1 MEKHDEKHVH
11 HCGCGHC
18 HQAQEAVHRTEEHA
32 HHEED
37 EENHSCGCENDHD
50 HEGHSHEHGC
60 ACGHDHDHEG
70 HSHEH
75 GCTCGHD
82 HDHEGH
88 SHEHGCGCGHDHD
101 HEGHSH
107 EHECACGHDH
117 DHEGHS
123 HEHGCTC
130 GHDHDH
136 EGHSHEHG
144 CGCGCGHDHDHE
156 GHSHEHNGCGCG
168 CCEEI
173 PEERHDHSNDPEM
186 AKYKDNKIDV
196 MESDADIAIDERRA
210 FGHFHDKGIHHH
222 DGHKN
227 DCHCHDCIDEED
239 CDYCGKDLASCQ
251 CDFLGKEY
259 KRGLYHMEHLDCME
273 CAAKMEGKIREMP
286 SVFFA
291 SISFTKK
298 ELRVIS
304 KENPD
309 SLIPQLLS
317 VCRTV
322 DENIGI
328 VPPSDKGDF
337 KTEIYEIPTL
347 DCAACAVKLEKLV
360 NRQPGVL
367 SASISFATK
376 TMKLTAKDPDS
387 LIPELTRKCNEVEN
401 PTEIRK
407 KQRPTK
413 AQKKS
418 AAKKEASFL
427 DRLKSEKCQ
436 LTIGGLL
443 FIIGMLMHYQPAGLF
458 AGLSSIG
465 DYFFFIS
472 YLILGGPIVYT
483 ALKNITHGEFF
494 DETFLMTVATV
505 GAFAIHEYPE
515 AVGVML
521 FYRIGEY
528 FQDLAAD
535 RSRDQIMDAVDLR
548 PEVVQ
553 RVTASGT
560 ETIPAEEAEVGD
572 ILLIRPGDRIPL
584 DGIISEGE
592 TQIDTSAVTGE
603 PKPVLASVGDL
614 VDSGCVNMT
623 GTIRIQ
629 VEKVLAESMVTR
641 ILDSVE
647 NAVASKP
654 KIDRFIT
661 RFSRVYTPIVVFVA
675 IAVAVLPPLLFSADW
690 EKCVYTALTFLV
702 ISCPCALVI
711 SVPLSFFAGIGAAS
725 KEGILFKGGTVM
737 EALSN
742 TKAAV
747 LDKTGTL
754 TEGKFKV
761 RSIVKTAGKSED
773 EILAL
778 AAAAEIYSTHPIA
791 QSIVTCANE
800 KGLSL
805 PKLTS
810 MQEIAGHGVKA
821 KQNGEDIYIGNEK
834 LLALSGISVP
844 SLPENKEVGTD
855 VYVAKGKTL
864 LGRITISDAIK
875 SDTIEGI
882 QDLKA
887 LDITPVMLTG
897 DNEKSAKAI
906 GSLVGIENIHAGL
919 LPEDKLS
926 EMQKVRKEI
935 GSVLFVGD
943 GINDAPVL
951 AGADV
956 GAAMGSGADAAI
968 EAADVVFLNS
978 NVNAISKAVRVARKV
993 IKTAWENVAFALIV
1007 KIAVMIMGLLGY
1019 ANMWVAVF
1027 ADTGVTIL
1035 CILYAVRLLRV
1046 KF

>member
-18 HQAQEAVHRTEEHA
+18 HQTQESVHHTEEHA

-37 EENHSCGCENDHD
+37 EENHSCGCGHDHD
-50 HEGHSHEHGC
+50 HEGHSHEHKC

-88 SHEHGCGCGHDHD
+88 SHEHGCTCGHDHDHESHSHEHECACGHDHD

-123 HEHGCTC
+123 HEH
-130 GHDHDH
+130 
-136 EGHSHEHG
+136 E
-144 CGCGCGHDHDHE
+144 CGCGHDHDHE
-156 GHSHEHNGCGCG
+156 DHSHEHDGCGCGCG

-173 PEERHDHSNDPEM
+173 PEEHHDHSNDPEM

-210 FGHFHDKGIHHH
+210 FGHFHDKGVHHH

-291 SISFTKK
+291 SVSFTKK

-309 SLIPQLLS
+309 NLIPQLLS

-360 NRQPGVL
+360 NHQPGVL

-387 LIPELTRKCNEVEN
+387 LIPELTRKCNEVES

-418 AAKKEASFL
+418 AAQKEASFL
-427 DRLKSEKCQ
+427 ERLKSEKSQ

-443 FIIGMLMHYQPAGLF
+443 FVIGMLMHYQPAGLF
-458 AGLSSIG
+458 AGLASIG

-603 PKPVLASVGDL
+603 PKPILATVGDP

-690 EKCVYTALTFLV
+690 DKCIYTALTFLV

-855 VYVAKGKTL
+855 VYVAKGKAL

-906 GSLVGIENIHAGL
+906 GSLIGIENIHAGL

-978 NVNAISKAVRVARKV
+978 NVLAISKAVRVARKV